1 MTYLEK
7 FYDAM
12 SFISNRHTMANWDD
26 DIPGVCP
33 RVMIEFKELSPRTW
47 NQNAYVLFSI
57 TAINKSSDDGM
68 HRVSDLLESDLISL
82 AKNIHIDKPSFTF
95 TRYSGGLD
103 MGVYFVLPDYWENEY
118 MNMEYNEKDDDSKDG
133 WARSD
138 SKFNEDV
145 NSYISYILTK
155 WKIYLNSVGK
165 SHQETAK

>member
-1 MTYLEK
+1 
-7 FYDAM
+7 
-12 SFISNRHTMANWDD
+12 
-26 DIPGVCP
+26 
-33 RVMIEFKELSPRTW
+33 
-47 NQNAYVLFSI
+47 
-57 TAINKSSDDGM
+57 
-68 HRVSDLLESDLISL
+68 
-82 AKNIHIDKPSFTF
+82 
-95 TRYSGGLD
+95 

-145 NSYISYILTK
+145 NSYISYVLTK